1 MNAQQE
7 EGVRNHPSLGGAFA
21 WPSFLLPNPFK
32 VYLCPA
38 VLVIKAGNS
47 LSLSI
52 SR

>member
-1 MNAQQE
+1 MNAQHE
-7 EGVRNHPSLGGAFA
+7 KSVRNHPSLSGAFA
-21 WPSFLLPNPFK
+21 WPSFLSPNPFK

-47 LSLSI
+47 LSLSV